1 MMLTFTGKD
10 VLVAE
15 QRRKDMIELAEQ
27 ARQIREELS
36 YQKGL
41 SLSSRWLFAFGE
53 QLVSWGCR
61 LQARYLRAL
70 PQRGVSSRCETPV
83 VRSAIPKHI

>member
-1 MMLTFTGKD
+1 MLTFTGKD

-15 QRRKDMIELAEQ
+15 QRQKDMIEQAEH
-27 ARQIREELS
+27 ARQVRQELS
-36 YQKGL
+36 QAQGL
-41 SLSSRWLFAFGE
+41 SLSSRWLYVFGE

-61 LQARYLRAL
+61 LQARYRQAL

-83 VRSAIPKHI
+83 VRSAIPRPI